1 MAASVVQPYM
11 FEPESDPD
19 EGEEA
24 PADPQTPRIQQDA
37 SEWLV
42 KEKLSIFYGTFQR
55 HCLSFPYK
63 LDASCWH

>member
-11 FEPESDPD
+11 FEPESDPE

-37 SEWLV
+37 SEWFV
-42 KEKLSIFYGTFQR
+42 KEKPSIF
-55 HCLSFPYK
+55 
-63 LDASCWH
+63 